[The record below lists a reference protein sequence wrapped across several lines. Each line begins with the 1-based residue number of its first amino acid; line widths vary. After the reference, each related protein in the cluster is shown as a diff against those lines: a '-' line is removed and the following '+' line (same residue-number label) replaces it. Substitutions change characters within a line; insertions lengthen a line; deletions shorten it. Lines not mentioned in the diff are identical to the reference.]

1 MNGNLKSKIRFPF
14 CQRPLFYPINGVCE
28 RGYVSRWQQ
37 QEEPCKTNMPWL
49 VVELVVCSP
58 YPTTH
63 SCTTPHFVL
72 KKPREGFS
80 PENRKEKKEVVPMPE
95 QHKL

>member
-1 MNGNLKSKIRFPF
+1 
-14 CQRPLFYPINGVCE
+14 
-28 RGYVSRWQQ
+28 
-37 QEEPCKTNMPWL
+37 MPWL

-58 YPTTH
+58 YLQQRIHAP
-63 SCTTPHFVL
+63 PHFVL

-80 PENRKEKKEVVPMPE
+80 PENRKEKKEVEPMPE